1 MLIEKFFSLRK
12 TENVSMDEHL
22 TDVKEIANLLE
33 EVDVIIPEDII
44 VYYTLKNLPK
54 EYEIFK
60 RMQIAGK
67 KLPTYEQLEAKLLSE
82 ETSIMMET
90 QQQEEGEALLLHRN
104 IGRRSQGPVGR
115 YDHSAPTAHNRQPHR
130 RPFETGGSSTPRP
143 QNSATHGG
151 FAAPAQR
158 RPNSTTSGGFT
169 TSRFTTPR
177 SQGAPT
183 NFEQTQ
189 RGMSNQS
196 KFRPRGNDRSR
207 NSQCNFCGEDGH
219 FERDCDLRSILDRIK
234 DCEHRLHERRHRT
247 HTGQMN
253 NMEEPTDEFKQDA
266 EDFLADQVVDACLVE
281 MNMLEAPQ
289 HNSSW
294 YLDSGATHHVS
305 EDPSLFSSIH
315 PISGSQ
321 IRSAGGQSH
330 NVTGVGEIDIQVLSG
345 EIKTVSSVLYTP
357 GITKNLLSVGS
368 LTDQQKTIV
377 FKATGCFVID
387 DATSQIEILAHR
399 ENGKGLYRL
408 QPSYLKQG
416 PEVNTLHLRSQA
428 VLWHKRLGHVHTRGI
443 QRMITSDAVK
453 GLPSIQIPRQ
463 TCTGCQ
469 LGKHARTKMP
479 KEATFNA
486 SRILELIHSDV
497 CGPFRVR
504 SIGGARYFVTFT
516 DDFSRKIWTYFISH
530 KSQVLEKFQHFVR
543 TVENSTGKTI
553 CALRTDNGGEYTSK
567 EFSAYC
573 SQKGIRHELTPPYI
587 PQRNGIAKRR
597 NRSLLDITRCL
608 LIDKALP
615 RHLWGEAVKA
625 AGDILNLRTTKRH
638 PDKTPN
644 ELFSGKKPSI
654 AHLRIFGSTVF
665 AHISKPSQAK
675 LDPRSERCILL
686 SFDDSKKAYRCYR
699 PSTKQIFVSRDVFIG
714 EDTLFDTTPSVQ
726 PSSSLQEVI
735 MSAPTRREAPPTHP
749 THFDTSFSAPAS

>member
-22 TDVKEIANLLE
+22 TEVKEIANLLE

-294 YLDSGATHHVS
+294 YLNSGATHHVS

-408 QPSYLKQG
+408 QPNYLKQG

-428 VLWHKRLGHVHTRGI
+428 VLWHKRLGHFHTRGI

-486 SRILELIHSDV
+486 SRILELIHSYV

-530 KSQVLEKFQHFVR
+530 KSQVLENFSISSELWKTLPGKPSALFAQIMGVNTLPR
-543 TVENSTGKTI
+543 NSQLTAHRKGS
-553 CALRTDNGGEYTSK
+553 DTSLLHPIHHK
-567 EFSAYC
+567 
-573 SQKGIRHELTPPYI
+573 
-587 PQRNGIAKRR
+587 NGIAERR

-615 RHLWGEAVKA
+615 GHLWGDAVKA

-638 PDKTPN
+638 LDKIPN

-675 LDPRSERCILL
+675 LDPHSERCILL

-699 PSTKQIFVSRDVFIG
+699 PSTKQIFVSRDVFID
-714 EDTLFDTTPSVQ
+714 EDTLFDTTPFVQ

-735 MSAPTRREAPPTHP
+735 MSTPTRREAPPTHP